1 MYPQFL
7 AVLLKMIV
15 IPSHSS
21 SSSLQN
27 PCPSGT
33 GIGYGEFNGT
43 IFVICDAAF
52 NHNNNSADPLA
63 LGLGLGLGI
72 GIPMIAVLVW
82 AVVFTNN
89 WWCYRNKYE
98 DRRHSIDD
106 YRLTHYGASTPE
118 EYVKLKLG
126 PELFQQFI
134 KGNLTNELKK
144 KLFAL
149 REEHGN
155 KLGEFEA
162 VAHVLGNSAL
172 AKWINKLSYTTL
184 QNEGLV

>member
-1 MYPQFL
+1 M
-7 AVLLKMIV
+7 VVIV
-15 IPSHSS
+15 ATHSS
-21 SSSLQN
+21 SLSN

-52 NHNNNSADPLA
+52 NHISSADPLA
-63 LGLGLGLGI
+63 LGLGLGLGL
-72 GIPMIAVLVW
+72 GIPIIAVIVW
-82 AVVFTNN
+82 AVVFMNN

-98 DRRHSIDD
+98 VRPP
-106 YRLTHYGASTPE
+106 LTIAEIRAAYSRDHGGASTPE

-126 PELFQQFI
+126 PELYQQFI

-149 REEHGN
+149 REERGN
-155 KLGEFEA
+155 RLGEFEA
-162 VAHVLGNSAL
+162 VAKDLGNHAL
-172 AKWINKLSYTTL
+172 AEWINKLSYTTL

>member
-1 MYPQFL
+1 M
-7 AVLLKMIV
+7 VVIV
-15 IPSHSS
+15 ATHSS
-21 SSSLQN
+21 SLSN

-52 NHNNNSADPLA
+52 AFNHISSADPLA
-63 LGLGLGLGI
+63 LGLGLGLGLGIPII
-72 GIPMIAVLVW
+72 GIIVW
-82 AVVFTNN
+82 GVVYMNN

-98 DRRHSIDD
+98 VRRQPTAEEIRDAFSMYHE
-106 YRLTHYGASTPE
+106 GATTPE

-134 KGNLTNELKK
+134 QGNLTNELKK

-149 REEHGN
+149 REERGRH
-155 KLGEFEA
+155 LIEFKI
-162 VAHVLGNSAL
+162 VAKNLNQDVLL
-172 AKWINKLSYTTL
+172 TWIKNLSYTTL
-184 QNEGLV
+184 QDERIV